1 MNSKK
6 LLRQI
11 LVDIYKNLDEY
22 SKDLIMAENLEVEF
36 KGLNIQSLDGKRHFI
51 KNLHDSEELSSF
63 ESVVRKYHL
72 RKVNLKNSDDGLII
86 IHLTSRKANT
96 YSFELDNA
104 FEVVKKTYANVS
116 FEHRDRIIQWN
127 ELEDEQ
133 LDKELSR
140 FDVNS
145 EKIVNEVIENTKI
158 NEVLVYIDVFM
169 DLEKIENFIE
179 REDGKIIL
187 WIHPTFLFSKE
198 PVLIGLIAYEL
209 SRYDYVLLE
218 RNYQNILEYCKEYR
232 ELCNK
237 NLKII
242 EKIREIAVKRNDSD
256 VIKEIDRL
264 TMI

>member
-140 FDVNS
+140 
-145 EKIVNEVIENTKI
+145 
-158 NEVLVYIDVFM
+158 
-169 DLEKIENFIE
+169 
-179 REDGKIIL
+179 
-187 WIHPTFLFSKE
+187 
-198 PVLIGLIAYEL
+198 
-209 SRYDYVLLE
+209 YDYVLLE